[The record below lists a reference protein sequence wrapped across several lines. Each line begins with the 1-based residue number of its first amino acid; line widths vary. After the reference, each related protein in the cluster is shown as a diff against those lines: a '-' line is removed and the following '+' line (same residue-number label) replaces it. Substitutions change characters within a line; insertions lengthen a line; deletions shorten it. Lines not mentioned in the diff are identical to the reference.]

1 MAKPN
6 TQGDGSFKN
15 IILAAALAV
24 LIFGG
29 LYLYAASKTG
39 STNPH
44 TAMMYYLTTGSNNIG
59 DCIMSGTLDKSKECK
74 VNTNQSGS
82 ANGANGQ
89 AGGQADKA
97 VIVDTYTKKLED
109 VKIANPVDDPAY
121 NRAEWGVW
129 SKLDGEKCNTRVQV
143 LKAQGVNV
151 VTKDGNPDS
160 CAIAGG
166 IWVSPYDGAI
176 TDVKKGEAT
185 TPISTIQIDHVI
197 PLKYAAAHGGKDW
210 NQEKKVAFANDTSQ
224 LLATSATSNTSK
236 GAKGPAEYM
245 PRESEQC
252 RYSQIWIDTA
262 KKYDISITKADKN
275 KLAEGIAT
283 CGK

>member
-1 MAKPN
+1 MGKPN
-6 TQGDGSFKN
+6 TQGGDGSIKSIF
-15 IILAAALAV
+15 ALVAIVV
-24 LIFGG
+24 LVFGG
-29 LYLYAASKTG
+29 LYLYAVGQTG
-39 STNPH
+39 NKSPY
-44 TAMMYYLTTGSNNIG
+44 AAVMYYLTTENDNVG
-59 DCIMSGTLDKSKECK
+59 DCLMSGTIDKSKECK
-74 VNTNQSGS
+74 LNNGKGGSGT
-82 ANGANGQ
+82 NGQ

-97 VIVDTYTKKLED
+97 VIVDTYTKRLED
-109 VKIANPVDDPAY
+109 IKIANPATDVAY

-166 IWVSPYDGAI
+166 IWVSPYDGEI
-176 TDVKKGEAT
+176 TDVKKGEDT
-185 TPISTIQIDHVI
+185 KPISKIQIDHVI
-197 PLKYAAAHGGKDW
+197 PLKYAAAHGAKDW
-210 NQEKKVAFANDTSQ
+210 NQEKKVAFANDTTQ
-224 LLATSATSNTSK
+224 LLATSGTSNTSK